1 MSKGIARFFLL
12 VIILTC
18 AFMYGYWN
26 VPAVQNVV
34 ASITE
39 EDFVEANIYSDL
51 ESLSARLD
59 QEILNGSE
67 SFTVYLKDMDIDE
80 IDGINKSLDGI
91 YGNGSTYQQVGIIGK
106 TYKKVTITIE
116 KTINYYVLRA
126 YLYHEPI
133 PMDEVK
139 ARSLY
144 SMVSTIMRSTIHASM
159 TDYEKELALHDYLVR
174 HCRYSDDID
183 QDVNSDIYR
192 AYGALVNHDAVCNG
206 YAEAMQLL
214 LRCAGVQSE
223 FVIGTAC
230 NSDGEWID
238 HAWNLVLLDG
248 TWYHMDATWDDP
260 VPDQGD
266 EVLHTYFNVSDE
278 VIGKNHQWEQRNYP
292 KAKEMNYNYYKQTQ
306 TYFSDFSQYSAD
318 AYDVMVNTG
327 KKRYE
332 GVIENYEE
340 NDEDMQFIFEGN
352 RLYNSVSWQTFQ
364 LGSYSVLVMDV
375 S

>member
-91 YGNGSTYQQVGIIGK
+91 YGNGFTYQQVGIIGK

-133 PMDEVK
+133 PVEEVK

-159 TDYEKELALHDYLVR
+159 TDYEKE
-174 HCRYSDDID
+174 
-183 QDVNSDIYR
+183 Q
-192 AYGALVNHDAVCNG
+192 
-206 YAEAMQLL
+206 
-214 LRCAGVQSE
+214 
-223 FVIGTAC
+223 
-230 NSDGEWID
+230 
-238 HAWNLVLLDG
+238 
-248 TWYHMDATWDDP
+248 
-260 VPDQGD
+260 
-266 EVLHTYFNVSDE
+266 
-278 VIGKNHQWEQRNYP
+278 
-292 KAKEMNYNYYKQTQ
+292 
-306 TYFSDFSQYSAD
+306 
-318 AYDVMVNTG
+318 
-327 KKRYE
+327 
-332 GVIENYEE
+332 
-340 NDEDMQFIFEGN
+340 
-352 RLYNSVSWQTFQ
+352 
-364 LGSYSVLVMDV
+364 
-375 S
+375 